1 MSRAIPALATRF
13 ASRATAIA
21 AVRAIPPA
29 QVEAADN
36 DISVSY
42 EFFPPKNPASE
53 LQLWQAI
60 NRLAILRPAFI
71 SVTYGAGGSTREG
84 THRIVKRIQNE
95 TGVKA
100 AAHLTCVD
108 ADRAE
113 IDEIAESYWAAGIRH
128 LVALR
133 GDPAGGF
140 DATYRP
146 RPDGY
151 PYADA
156 LVRGL
161 RGVRPF
167 EISVAAYPE
176 IHPQAASAEADLDA
190 LKRKIDAGATRA
202 ITQFFFDVD
211 IFARFV
217 ERVRRAGISIPIVP
231 GILPVTSFTKAADFA
246 QKCNIHIPARV
257 RRQFDGIDDDPETLR
272 LVAATVAAEQCRA
285 LLALGFRQFHFYTL
299 NRAELS
305 YAICHMLGVRPA
317 AAHLC

>member
-1 MSRAIPALATRF
+1 MSSA
-13 ASRATAIA
+13 ATAFTTCTTESASQCSTLPTQIDA
-21 AVRAIPPA
+21 S
-29 QVEAADN
+29 DS
-36 DISVSY
+36 DISVSF
-42 EFFPPKNPASE
+42 EFFPPKNPLME
-53 LQLWQAI
+53 IQLWQAI
-60 NRLAILRPAFI
+60 QRLKIVRPTFM
-71 SVTYGAGGSTREG
+71 SVTCGAGGTTREG
-84 THRIVKRIQNE
+84 THRIVTRIQNE
-95 TGVKA
+95 TGVMA

-108 ADRAE
+108 TSRAE
-113 IDEIAESYWAAGIRH
+113 IHAIAESYWAAGIRH

-133 GDPAGGF
+133 GDSTDSF
-140 DATYRP
+140 DTTYRP

-151 PYADA
+151 PYTDA

-217 ERVRRAGISIPIVP
+217 ERARRAGISIPIVP
-231 GILPVTSFTKAADFA
+231 GILPVTSFTKAAAFA
-246 QKCNIHIPARV
+246 QKYNVHIPARV
-257 RRQFDGIDDDPETLR
+257 CRQFEGIDDDPETLR
-272 LVAATVAAEQCRA
+272 LVAATFAAEQCRA
-285 LLALGFRQFHFYTL
+285 LHTLGFRQFHFYTL

-305 YAICHMLGVRPA
+305 YAICHMLGMRPA